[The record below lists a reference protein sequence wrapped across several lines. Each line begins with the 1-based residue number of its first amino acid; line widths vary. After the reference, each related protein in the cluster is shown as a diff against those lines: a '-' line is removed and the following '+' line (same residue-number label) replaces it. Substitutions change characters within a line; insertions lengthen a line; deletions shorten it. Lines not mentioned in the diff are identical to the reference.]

1 MRGISASSN
10 LTTEFGCSEILLC
23 CSWPVLTGKK
33 LDNSQKASLPSPSS
47 TAIEALFKPYHGK
60 DSF

>member
-10 LTTEFGCSEILLC
+10 LTTESGFSEILLC
-23 CSWPVLTGKK
+23 CSWPVLTGK
-33 LDNSQKASLPSPSS
+33 LDNSQKASLASPSS